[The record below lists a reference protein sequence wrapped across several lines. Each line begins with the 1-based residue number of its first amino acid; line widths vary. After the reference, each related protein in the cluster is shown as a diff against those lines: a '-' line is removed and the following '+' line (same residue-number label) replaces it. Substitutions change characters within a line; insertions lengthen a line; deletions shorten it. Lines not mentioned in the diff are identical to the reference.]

1 MHFTCIKALEISVIP
16 ISSTKN
22 CGVVTIEEGEV
33 FKEELAKE
41 FSNFYETNWPWHIR
55 ELRDWSYLV
64 KFPPH
69 TFVDQVRVSNKGI
82 DNRARYLRTPE
93 AR

>member
-1 MHFTCIKALEISVIP
+1 
-16 ISSTKN
+16 
-22 CGVVTIEEGEV
+22 VTIEEGEV

-69 TFVDQVRVSNKGI
+69 TFVDQVIGYPRFSLVKEGTTVSDKGI

-93 AR
+93 AH